1 MKASGVVSI
10 LLRIAACSELPEEK
24 EERQRRIKPQARI
37 AGSHLAFY
45 RKAGQRN
52 VGGSLFVHAYDLA

>member
-1 MKASGVVSI
+1 M
-10 LLRIAACSELPEEK
+10 LRIAACSELPEEK
-24 EERQRRIKPQARI
+24 EEGKEKLKTQRGI

-52 VGGSLFVHAYDLA
+52 VGGSLFVHTYDLT